1 MNSNELYT
9 GHFGLTER
17 PFTLV
22 PDPSFLFWSKQHKR
36 AYAVLEFGI
45 LSRAPITLITGE
57 IGSGKTTLVQ
67 KLLSQMDDSVRV
79 GLLSNV
85 QGDRGELLQWVM
97 NALSIPFE
105 PSESYVTLFQRFQES
120 IVSEYAEGRR
130 VVLIIDEAQNLSSE
144 GLEEMR
150 MLTNIN
156 ANKDELI
163 QLILVGQPELKD
175 IVLSPG
181 MRQLAQRVAASFHLE
196 GMDETTVRAYI
207 KHRLKVAGGTGSE
220 ITPLAC
226 AEVFKATKGIPRLVN
241 QLCELSLLYAWS
253 SSSKRV
259 SVKAVRNV
267 LEDGV
272 FFASNLADDDE
283 SLPKDVDTDED
294 TSKPLFLREGRRVD
308 IPKKKTG

>member
-36 AYAVLEFGI
+36 AYAVLEFGV

-105 PSESYVTLFQRFQES
+105 PTESYVTLFQRFQES

-181 MRQLAQRVAASFHLE
+181 MRQLAQRVAASFHLD

-220 ITPLAC
+220 ITPLAS
-226 AEVFKATKGIPRLVN
+226 AEIFRATNGIPRLVN

-253 SSSKRV
+253 GSSKRV

-272 FFASNLADDDE
+272 FFASNLSDDNDAVDDAPE
-283 SLPKDVDTDED
+283 DDV
-294 TSKPLFLREGRRVD
+294 SKPLFLREGRRVD

>member
-272 FFASNLADDDE
+272 FFASNLADDNE

-294 TSKPLFLREGRRVD
+294 TSKPLFLRAARRVD